1 MKGGKKVKMT
11 TRVSGRMT
19 KVKMT
24 TRVSGRMTDG
34 VEEEAGMRVD
44 SEKAFFGERQSVSV
58 SSWFVDRPLEWPLA
72 TNTLLHTHTHTHTHI
87 HTHTHTHTHIRI
99 YIHTTGS

>member
-1 MKGGKKVKMT
+1 VKGGKKVKMT

-44 SEKAFFGERQSVSV
+44 SEKAFFGERQRVPV
-58 SSWFVDRPLEWPLA
+58 SSWFVNRHLELPLA
-72 TNTLLHTHTHTHTHI
+72 TNTHTHAHTHTHTHTH
-87 HTHTHTHTHIRI
+87 THNTYTYVYT
-99 YIHTTGS
+99 YIHTGS

>member
-1 MKGGKKVKMT
+1 MRAERSEKKRRRFK
-11 TRVSGRMT
+11 
-19 KVKMT
+19 
-24 TRVSGRMTDG
+24 
-34 VEEEAGMRVD
+34 EEAGTRVD